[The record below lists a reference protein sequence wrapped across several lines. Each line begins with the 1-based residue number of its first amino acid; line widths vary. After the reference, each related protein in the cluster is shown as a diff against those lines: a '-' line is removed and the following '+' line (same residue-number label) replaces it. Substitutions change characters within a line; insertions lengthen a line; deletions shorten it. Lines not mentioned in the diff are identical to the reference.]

1 MADEFK
7 NRKDIE
13 ILYDLV
19 YNRTTGSP
27 VTQKSEFDA
36 FKNTVMNDY
45 ASKDYVSTVT
55 EPLVN
60 SLDGY
65 VESANETIASIE
77 EDISDIQDSISSLE
91 DDVSDIDSSITSI
104 NSSLT
109 SLQNDI
115 TAINNKIN
123 ANWVKIAEAT
133 SQAFNVTTTVWY
145 RNRTVR
151 VTIVGA
157 NQITVSGTI
166 YFATMGDN
174 NYKPPLRVKGIDSG
188 VEYGVNDRG
197 EIYASGT
204 GQMTHPFWMLE
215 YQVDI

>member
-27 VTQKSEFDA
+27 VTQKNEFDA

-77 EDISDIQDSISSLE
+77 ENISDIQDSISTLR
-91 DDVSDIDSSITSI
+91 SDIDAISSKVNDTWHELINTQQITV
-104 NSSLT
+104 
-109 SLQNDI
+109 
-115 TAINNKIN
+115 A
-123 ANWVKIAEAT
+123 
-133 SQAFNVTTTVWY
+133 Y

-151 VTIVGA
+151 VVLHYPSQIFLPSNTDTELADMSLSGVPSTYFPFTRV
-157 NQITVSGTI
+157 ITVHEDIEYSILSNGKIMAWTSG
-166 YFATMGDN
+166 MGKN
-174 NYKPPLRVKGIDSG
+174 IQPNLMI
-188 VEYGVNDRG
+188 EY
-197 EIYASGT
+197 E
-204 GQMTHPFWMLE
+204 F
-215 YQVDI
+215 